1 MGAVSRGLACVLL
14 VFGCARGTAGEV
26 EEGSDPATDPGRG
39 PYPGDGSLG
48 QGDPERGDEDEEAL
62 DAASGSEDPSR
73 DHDGA
78 LAFEPDSGSQLS
90 GSHCAQPL
98 SCQAAEAAGIRKVGS
113 IAWSKEDLV
122 ATITEAGSRFF
133 LVGVTGDAASEV
145 VRGGIR
151 VELSAAQ
158 GANYD
163 VFLYGGA
170 QGYDRGLGTCE
181 GPSGSS
187 QNPAGAVD
195 EASHVWAAGAFGALT
210 DRTVTIEVRHVA
222 GPCEP
227 FTLEIY
233 GAKE

>member
-1 MGAVSRGLACVLL
+1 LL
-14 VFGCARGTAGEV
+14 VLGCARGTAGEV
-26 EEGSDPATDPGRG
+26 EEGKDPATDPGPG
-39 PYPGDGSLG
+39 SYPREGSSGQDDAERAEDDEGRDAGADFSDPSPHGDGA
-48 QGDPERGDEDEEAL
+48 QAV
-62 DAASGSEDPSR
+62 
-73 DHDGA
+73 
-78 LAFEPDSGSQLS
+78 EPDAGSQLS

-98 SCQAAEAAGIRKVGS
+98 SCQAAEAAGIRKIGS
-113 IAWSKEDLV
+113 IAWSSEDLV
-122 ATITEAGSRFF
+122 ATLVEAGSRFY

-151 VELSAAQ
+151 VRLSAAQ
-158 GANYD
+158 AANYD

-170 QGYDRGLGTCE
+170 EGYDRGLGTCE

-195 EASHVWAAGAFGALT
+195 EASHAWAAGAFGALT

-227 FTLEIY
+227 FTLEVY